1 MPSAW
6 EAYPIHLFIR
16 FFVPL
21 QHLKTYLIPVSYTH
35 LDVYKRQG
43 KERAATEVWSD
54 DFAGG
59 STFYL

>member
-21 QHLKTYLIPVSYTH
+21 QHLKTYPIRPSASSETP
-35 LDVYKRQG
+35 
-43 KERAATEVWSD
+43 
-54 DFAGG
+54 
-59 STFYL
+59 